1 MIYYMFS
8 ELWKKVKDIKIIECI
23 ILIYFYMN
31 IYNKIQLIFFII
43 QGSEIIKLDLVYLYL
58 ESEK

>member
-1 MIYYMFS
+1 MFS
-8 ELWKKVKDIKIIECI
+8 ELWEKVKDIKIIECI

-43 QGSEIIKLDLVYLYL
+43 QGSEIIKLDLVYLY
-58 ESEK
+58 